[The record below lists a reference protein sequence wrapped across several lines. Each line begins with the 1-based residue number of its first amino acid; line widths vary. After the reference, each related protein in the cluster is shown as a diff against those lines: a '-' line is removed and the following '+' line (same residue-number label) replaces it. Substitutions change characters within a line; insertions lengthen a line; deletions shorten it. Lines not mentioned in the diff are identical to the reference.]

1 MQRETTIKKLIEF
14 NLELSHSSSE
24 WAEGFIYDALRY
36 GLKGFEQMTD
46 AELAKELTKSQY
58 K

>member
-1 MQRETTIKKLIEF
+1 MNREETIHKLIEF
-14 NLELSHSSSE
+14 NLEISHSSSE
-24 WAEGFIYDALRY
+24 WAEGFIHDALRY

-46 AELAKELTKSQY
+46 AELAKELSESQY